1 MMEQWNCFKYGPLR
15 IEDVQL
21 CQIRCDQ
28 NTIYTLSRAEF
39 FVLLRLMTCYGRAVS
54 RELLLCGLSSEHH
67 LRVAICRLRQFLESH
82 FGNSLS
88 IDGRRSFGYKLSL
101 RSSDFIPNEDLARV
115 R

>member
-1 MMEQWNCFKYGPLR
+1 MEQWIGFEYGPLR
-15 IEDVQL
+15 IEDVEGNTV
-21 CQIRCDQ
+21 RCMDI
-28 NTIYTLSRAEF
+28 NLYILNKTEF
-39 FVLLRLMTCYGRAVS
+39 TVLLRLMTCYGRAVS